1 MENFV
6 VIDLGSNSIRL
17 RITQITEG
25 NFLRVTHQLK
35 EYVRLSENMGP
46 ERILQKVP
54 MDRTLEALKKF
65 KGIIDGLPNTHV
77 VAIGTAATRQAKN
90 QKEFLKRV
98 KNETGLSLEVISGER
113 EAYLDYLGAAH
124 TLPLHN
130 CLLMDTGGA
139 STELIL
145 VQDGKPV
152 NLTSLPFGSVTISQR
167 FHLEDRITAAS
178 LFQAMTVVEKALSN
192 LDWLLSAHKIPL
204 VCLGGSNRTLAKI
217 ARNRWHTDAGDVPDI
232 HGFTLPADDATDI
245 MTELISRDRAGRE
258 DISGLTSDRSDVI
271 VGGLTPL
278 VLILRICHIGEI
290 VFSNHGLRE
299 GCLFEY
305 LAKRQAEHKA
315 APPAFHIPAPP
326 EATIV
331 TIDDIASGR
340 IAPPPGTNAS
350 EIAPSKHSK
359 KKAKKNKKKSGGGKK
374 K

>member
-6 VIDLGSNSIRL
+6 VIDLGSNSIR
-17 RITQITEG
+17 
-25 NFLRVTHQLK
+25 LRVTHQLK

-46 ERILQKVP
+46 ERILQQVP

-204 VCLGGSNRTLAKI
+204 VCLGGSNRTLA
-217 ARNRWHTDAGDVPDI
+217 
-232 HGFTLPADDATDI
+232 
-245 MTELISRDRAGRE
+245 DR
-258 DISGLTSDRSDVI
+258 
-271 VGGLTPL
+271 
-278 VLILRICHIGEI
+278 
-290 VFSNHGLRE
+290 
-299 GCLFEY
+299 
-305 LAKRQAEHKA
+305 
-315 APPAFHIPAPP
+315 
-326 EATIV
+326 
-331 TIDDIASGR
+331 
-340 IAPPPGTNAS
+340 
-350 EIAPSKHSK
+350 
-359 KKAKKNKKKSGGGKK
+359 KSVV
-374 K
+374 

>member
-35 EYVRLSENMGP
+35 EYVRLSEDMGP
-46 ERILQKVP
+46 ELTLKQAP
-54 MDRTLEALKKF
+54 MDRTIAALKKF

-77 VAIGTAATRQAKN
+77 IAVGTAATRQAKN

-98 KNETGLSLEVISGER
+98 QDEVGLELQVITGER

-124 TLPLHN
+124 TLPLQN
-130 CLLMDTGGA
+130 CLIMDTGGA

-145 VQDGKPV
+145 VQDGQPV
-152 NLTSLPFGSVTISQR
+152 NLTSLPFGSVTISQQ
-167 FHLEDRITAAS
+167 FHLEDEITAAN
-178 LFQAMTVVEKALSN
+178 LFRAMTVVEKALSG
-192 LDWLLSAHKIPL
+192 LDWLLGARKIPL

-217 ARNRWHTDAGDVPDI
+217 ARNRWHTDEGDVPDI

-245 MTELISRDRAGRE
+245 MTELLSKNRLGRE
-258 DISGLTSDRSDVI
+258 AISGLTSDRSDVI

-290 VFSNHGLRE
+290 IFSNHGLRE

-305 LAKRQAEHKA
+305 LARRQEEQKA
-315 APPAFHIPAPP
+315 APSINIPAPP
-326 EATIV
+326 VATIV

-340 IAPPPGTNAS
+340 VAPPSAACLPKEAPG
-350 EIAPSKHSK
+350 KGSK
-359 KKAKKNKKKSGGGKK
+359 KKKDKKKKDKK
-374 K
+374 KK

>member
-46 ERILQKVP
+46 ERILQQVP

-217 ARNRWHTDAGDVPDI
+217 ARNRWHTDVGDVPDI

-245 MTELISRDRAGRE
+245 MTDLISRDRAGRE

-299 GCLFEY
+299 GFLFEY
-305 LAKRQAEHKA
+305 LAKRQTERKA

-359 KKAKKNKKKSGGGKK
+359 KKAKKNKKKSVGGKK